1 MMNIKY
7 LKNPKTREKFYPITK
22 SDCIIDAFSINDL
35 EIDKLFSDGLSVSK
49 HQNGMSYLNLQGLI
63 HYHSKIKDYF
73 NNIPEVQTYTAG
85 ENIDITNN
93 VISSR
98 IPTSVENQI
107 NTIQN
112 QQNANIQRLDQID
125 GIANEANE
133 RSKVNTSRLDDVGG
147 KALAAYEQIGRIDD
161 IQGSISVANG
171 NISDLQSKVNPLIG
185 DVNTNK
191 TNIATLINRMNRTE
205 GKANGA
211 DERSLL
217 NSGHIETIY
226 SLVYGNKAT
235 LSEVELTTSAAL
247 NDLNNRL
254 LDTISDET
262 IDALFL

>member
-35 EIDKLFSDGLSVSK
+35 EIDKLFEDSLSVSK

-73 NNIPEVQTYTAG
+73 NSAPDVQIYTAG

-112 QQNANIQRLDQID
+112 QQNNNIQRLDEIE

-161 IQGSISVANG
+161 IQG
-171 NISDLQSKVNPLIG
+171 
-185 DVNTNK
+185 DVNTAKESIK
-191 TNIATLINRMNRTE
+191 TLQYKIGEININTGNIETLIDRMDTAE
-205 GKANGA
+205 GTANGA
-211 DERSLL
+211 DKRSLL

-226 SLVYGNKAT
+226 SLVYENKDT
-235 LSEVELTTSAAL
+235 LSEIELTTSAAL